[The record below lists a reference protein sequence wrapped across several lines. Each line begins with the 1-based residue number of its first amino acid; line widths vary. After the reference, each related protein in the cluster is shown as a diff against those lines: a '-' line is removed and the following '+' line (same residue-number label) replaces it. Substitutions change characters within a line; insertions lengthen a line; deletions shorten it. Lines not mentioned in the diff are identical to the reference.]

1 VVQLEGEVD
10 KTKAT
15 TLDRRA
21 DVYAAHEVLVRL
33 SSELDEL
40 KTKSIEGEAE
50 VRDKMSRAHTLL
62 CDVYHEFGS
71 TIASFDGEVALFGK
85 EKAVLPWCLGA

>member
-1 VVQLEGEVD
+1 
-10 KTKAT
+10 
-15 TLDRRA
+15 
-21 DVYAAHEVLVRL
+21 
-33 SSELDEL
+33 
-40 KTKSIEGEAE
+40 
-50 VRDKMSRAHTLL
+50 MSRAHTLL

>member
-1 VVQLEGEVD
+1 MVQLEGEVD

-62 CDVYHEFGS
+62 CDVYREFGS